1 MTQDKNALDAYP
13 ENRPFWEAAAK
24 NRLLL
29 KRCQACSQFHFY
41 PRVRCP
47 FCMSD
52 RTEWVESAGRG
63 TIYSF
68 TVVPKAPAPT
78 ALAVIELEEGVRLTS
93 VVLDA
98 DVRAL
103 AIGDPVEVDFRPS
116 AEGPELAFTTPAAQR
131 ARAAAAA
138 PQP

>member
-1 MTQDKNALDAYP
+1 MTQEKNALDVYP
-13 ENRPFWEAAAK
+13 ENRPFWEAAAQ

-41 PRVRCP
+41 PRARCP

-52 RTEWVESAGRG
+52 RTEWIESSGRG
-63 TIYSF
+63 TIYTF
-68 TVVPKAPAPT
+68 TVVPKAPVPT

-103 AIGDPVEVDFRPS
+103 AIGDPVEIDFRHS
-116 AEGPELAFTTPAAQR
+116 AEGPELAFTTPTAQR
-131 ARAAAAA
+131 ARAAAVP